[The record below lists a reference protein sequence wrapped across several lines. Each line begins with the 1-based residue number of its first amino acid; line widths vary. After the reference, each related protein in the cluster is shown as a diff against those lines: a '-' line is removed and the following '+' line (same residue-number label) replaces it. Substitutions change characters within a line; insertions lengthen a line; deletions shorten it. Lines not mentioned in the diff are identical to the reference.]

1 MVVLDTHVWVWWI
14 NGQGKLSR
22 KATSAINAAT
32 NQGGVY
38 ISSISAWEIAMLV
51 YYRRLKLTL
60 EVRDWLAACENLP
73 FLHFIPINNSIAVAS
88 VRFPGKLHKDPADR
102 IIVATARE
110 FNFTLITKDKRLQEY
125 PHVETIW

>member
-1 MVVLDTHVWVWWI
+1 MVKESSL
-14 NGQGKLSR
+14 R
-22 KATSAINAAT
+22 KATTAINAAI

-38 ISSISAWEIAMLV
+38 ISSISTWGIAMLV
-51 YYRRLKLTL
+51 YYRCLKLTL

-73 FLHFIPINNSIAVAS
+73 FLNFVPINNSIAVAS
-88 VRFPGKLHKDPADR
+88 LRLPGNPHKEPADR

-110 FNFTLITKDKRLQEY
+110 FNFTLIIKDKRLWEY